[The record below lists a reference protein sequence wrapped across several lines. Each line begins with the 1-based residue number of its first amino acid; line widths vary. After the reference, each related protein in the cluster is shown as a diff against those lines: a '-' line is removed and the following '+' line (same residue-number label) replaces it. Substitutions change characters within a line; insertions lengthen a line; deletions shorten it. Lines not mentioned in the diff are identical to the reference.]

1 MNENPIH
8 IEKLY
13 KQYDNKSIALKN
25 LSLSIKAGEIFG
37 LIGQNGAGKTTL
49 VKILLGFSSP
59 TQGNVEVYG
68 KKNSVEFK
76 AKIGYLPEKVMIHP
90 FLTAFEFLYLCGK
103 LCFVDKAILK
113 NKCLTLLE
121 RVGLGDK
128 AEAKVG
134 TFSKGMTQRLG
145 LAQAILH
152 EPDLLFLDEPGSGL
166 DPLGMIE
173 LRNIILEEH
182 KSRNATIFI
191 NSHRLME
198 AEKLCSRIA
207 ILHKGEMVAS
217 GSMEELTRT
226 KNQINIRLETLN
238 EKIESYIASI
248 GTQIQIKG
256 NEISFDPKD
265 SLELRKIPAQIIELG
280 GNIFKYEIVN
290 ENLEEIFLRL
300 TGGEK

>member
-1 MNENPIH
+1 M
-8 IEKLY
+8 
-13 KQYDNKSIALKN
+13 
-25 LSLSIKAGEIFG
+25 
-37 LIGQNGAGKTTL
+37 
-49 VKILLGFSSP
+49 KILLGFSTP
-59 TQGNVEVYG
+59 TRGQVEIYG
-68 KKNSVEFK
+68 KRNSIEFK
-76 AKIGYLPEKVMIHP
+76 SRIGYLPEKVMIHP

-103 LCFVDKAILK
+103 LYYLPKKNLK
-113 NKCLTLLE
+113 EKCKSVLE

-128 AEAKVG
+128 LSVKVG

-145 LAQAILH
+145 LAQAIIH

-191 NSHRLME
+191 NSHRLLE

-207 ILHKGEMVAS
+207 ILHRGEMVAS
-217 GSMEELTRT
+217 GSMNELTKT
-226 KNQINIRLETLN
+226 KNQINVKVETLSDN
-238 EKIESYIASI
+238 LKNYFASI
-248 GTQIQIKG
+248 GNNLQIQG
-256 NEISFDPKD
+256 HEISFDPKD
-265 SLELRKIPAQIIELG
+265 SIELKQVPIQIIQNG
-280 GNIFKYEIVN
+280 GNILKYEIVN